1 MTLKLLGLA
10 LAGSLSLL
18 SVPAMS
24 ATVLKIATDS
34 GAKGSDTG
42 NTIEAWAHKIEE
54 RTNGDVS
61 FQIFYQ
67 NELGGQQEVFDLLMA
82 GDVDMMLNWPMTSYD
97 KRVSIL
103 YTPYMFTN
111 WEDGLKAYGPGGWLS
126 NALTEIYTDLGL
138 TFMGAWPEGFNGI
151 GTKGGHAATIQDAA
165 AFKVRVPPVFP
176 FAETVQALGYQTAAI
191 DWGELYSSI
200 QTGIVAGDA
209 ANIIFYDLTYFG
221 DLLTDWT
228 STRAQLITGALTVNN
243 ESLEKLTP
251 EQQQIVRDAAREVM
265 EDRFAAAEAANKA
278 DAEKWKALGHAYV
291 EPTDEQ
297 MAIMVGTVRD
307 KVWPLM
313 EPVLGADLMA
323 LVREN
328 ASRY

>member
-1 MTLKLLGLA
+1 MTPKLLSLA
-10 LAGSLSLL
+10 LAGTLSLMAA
-18 SVPAMS
+18 PALS

-42 NTIEAWAHKIEE
+42 NAIEAWAKKIEDSTQGE
-54 RTNGDVS
+54 VK
-61 FQIFYQ
+61 FEIFYQ

-97 KRVSIL
+97 QRISLL
-103 YTPYMFTN
+103 YVPYMFTN
-111 WEDGLKAYGPGGWLS
+111 WEDGLKAYAPDGWLS
-126 NALTEIYTDLGL
+126 TALSGIYEDQGL

-151 GTKGGHAATIQDAA
+151 GTKGGHATSSEEAA
-165 AFKVRVPPVFP
+165 KFKVRVPPIFP
-176 FAETVQALGYQTAAI
+176 FTETVQALGYQTAAI

-209 ANIIFYDLTYFG
+209 ANVIFYDLTYFP

-228 STRAQLITGALTVNN
+228 STRTQLITGALTVNT
-243 ESLEKLTP
+243 ESLEALS
-251 EQQQIVRDAAREVM
+251 ESQQAAVRKAALEVM
-265 EDRFAAAEAANKA
+265 EERFAAAEAANAK
-278 DAEKWKALGHAYV
+278 DAEKWKALGHAYI
-291 EPTDEQ
+291 EPTPEQ
-297 MAIMVGTVRD
+297 MSQMVSVVRE

-313 EPVLGADLMA
+313 EPVLGAELMA

-328 ASRY
+328 ASKN

>member
-42 NTIEAWAHKIEE
+42 NTIEAWARKIEE

-97 KRVSIL
+97 KRVSLL

-111 WEDGLKAYGPGGWLS
+111 WEDGLKAYAPGGWLS
-126 NALTEIYTDLGL
+126 NALTEIYSDLGL
-138 TFMGAWPEGFNGI
+138 TFMGAWPEGFNGV
-151 GTKGGHAATIQDAA
+151 GTKGGHATTIDEAA

-191 DWGELYSSI
+191 DWGELYSAI

-228 STRAQLITGALTVNN
+228 STRAQLITGALTVND

-265 EDRFAAAEAANKA
+265 EDRFAAAEAANRA
-278 DAEKWKALGHAYV
+278 DVAKWQALGHAYV
-291 EPTDEQ
+291 EPSEEQ
-297 MAIMVGTVRD
+297 MALMVSTVRE